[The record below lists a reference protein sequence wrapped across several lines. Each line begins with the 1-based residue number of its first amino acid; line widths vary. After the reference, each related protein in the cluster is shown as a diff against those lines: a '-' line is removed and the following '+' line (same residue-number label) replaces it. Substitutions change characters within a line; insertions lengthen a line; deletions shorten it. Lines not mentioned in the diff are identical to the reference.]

1 MFGFCRTR
9 LHFGSVPTKYRPVTW
24 ACHLEGG
31 DILLGI
37 WMTQFRNKKLRYF
50 YYFAGEQP
58 DDDQLLKSPHDGS
71 GEAPTNLF
79 LYQVII
85 WTITDN
91 LPTSSCIVHYGHFT
105 GVLWLFYTSC
115 LSIDLKCDS
124 RRLILWN
131 IHIPVK
137 VRLHFLF
144 CYVDKLLLVVEL
156 VIITSFYIT

>member
-1 MFGFCRTR
+1 MLKIDVSKVTVDGMFGFCRTR

-24 ACHLEGG
+24 ACHLVGG

-58 DDDQLLKSPHDGS
+58 DNDQLLKSPHDGS

-91 LPTSSCIVHYGHFT
+91 LPTSPCCIVHYGHFT
-105 GVLWLFYTSC
+105 GILYTSC
-115 LSIDLKCDS
+115 LSTEL

-131 IHIPVK
+131 I
-137 VRLHFLF
+137 
-144 CYVDKLLLVVEL
+144 YQ
-156 VIITSFYIT
+156 